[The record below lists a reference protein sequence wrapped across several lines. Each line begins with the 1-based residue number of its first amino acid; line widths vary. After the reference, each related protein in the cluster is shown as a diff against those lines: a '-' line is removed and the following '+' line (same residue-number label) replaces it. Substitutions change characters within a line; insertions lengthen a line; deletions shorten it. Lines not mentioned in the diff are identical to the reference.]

1 MTIALTLEDYLT
13 DNNVPYDVMSHRYT
27 NNSIDSARA
36 AHIPKNQMA
45 KSVVLK
51 DDDGYVMAVIPAN
64 HHVQL
69 GVLSNSMNRR
79 LGLATEAEVA
89 SLFADCDLGA
99 IPPTGEAY
107 NMEVVIDDDLA
118 DCRDIYFEGG
128 DHRDIV
134 HMNGEDFQWIMRE
147 AQHCHF
153 SQQFL
158 T

>member
-1 MTIALTLEDYLT
+1 MALSMTLEDYLT
-13 DNNVPYDVMSHRYT
+13 DNNVPYDVMSHTPT
-27 NNSIDSARA
+27 NSSIDTARSA
-36 AHIPKNQMA
+36 HVPKNQLA

-51 DDDGYVMAVIPAN
+51 DNDGYVMAVIPAN
-64 HHVQL
+64 SHIQL
-69 GVLSNSMNRR
+69 GILSDNMKRR
-79 LGLATEAEVA
+79 LGLATENEIT
-89 SLFADCDLGA
+89 SLFADCEPGA

-118 DCRDIYFEGG
+118 DCEDIYFEGG

-153 SQQFL
+153 SHQF
-158 T
+158 